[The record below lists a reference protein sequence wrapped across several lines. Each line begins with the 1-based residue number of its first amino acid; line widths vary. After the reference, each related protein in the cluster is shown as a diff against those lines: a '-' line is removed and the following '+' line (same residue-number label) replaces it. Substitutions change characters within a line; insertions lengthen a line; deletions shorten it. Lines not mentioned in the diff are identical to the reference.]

1 MTYNEFKTRMTED
14 VKKYMDGN
22 HPGYEVSLEKVAK
35 VNRDFVEMIAISNKD
50 THKGPEIDVKEL
62 WDDANR
68 RGMSYEEMSREVM
81 KRLDLT
87 LKEVPEVVIDDLI
100 DFKSRAILTLINTEK
115 NQNMLS
121 YVPHREYYEF
131 SIVYR
136 IIVHEDEEATTSGIV
151 TNEMLEKAGYTEEEL
166 YKFAYENTRKDVNI
180 SKMFGMY
187 VLTTK
192 RGMYGAASILFPE
205 MIKEIADHYG
215 CDLYLIPSS
224 TCEWMAVPVRTI
236 SGSGGAAEVN
246 EMIREANS
254 VAVEEEEILGERCY
268 YYDYKTG
275 EIRLAQ

>member
-1 MTYNEFKTRMTED
+1 MTYSEFKTRMTED
-14 VKKYMDGN
+14 VKKYMDCN
-22 HPGYEVSLEKVAK
+22 HPGYEVSLENVAK

-50 THKGPEIDVKEL
+50 THEGPAIDVKEL

-68 RGMSYEEMSREVM
+68 RGMSREVM

-87 LKEVPEVVIDDLI
+87 LKEVPEVVLDDLI
-100 DFKSRAILTLINTEK
+100 DFKSRVILTLINTEK

-121 YVPHREYYEF
+121 HVPHRAYYEF

-136 IIVHEDEEATTSGIV
+136 FIAHEDEEATTSGIV

-166 YKFAYENTRKDVNI
+166 YKFAYENTRKDVVI
-180 SKMFGMY
+180 SRIFGMY

-205 MIKEIADHYG
+205 MIKEIADHCG

-236 SGSGGAAEVN
+236 SGGAAEVN
-246 EMIREANS
+246 KMIREANS
-254 VAVEEEEILGERCY
+254 VIVEEEEILGERCY

-275 EIRLAQ
+275 EIRVAQ

>member
-50 THKGPEIDVKEL
+50 THEGPAIDVKEL
-62 WDDANR
+62 WDDAKR

-87 LKEVPEVVIDDLI
+87 LKEVPEVVIDDLN

-115 NQNMLS
+115 NQNILS
-121 YVPHREYYEF
+121 YVPYRAYYEF

-205 MIKEIADHYG
+205 MIKEIADHCG

-236 SGSGGAAEVN
+236 SGGAAEVN
-246 EMIREANS
+246 KMIREANS

-275 EIRLAQ
+275 EIRVAQ

>member
-1 MTYNEFKTRMTED
+1 MTYSEFKTRMTED

-50 THKGPEIDVKEL
+50 THEGPAIDVKEL

-87 LKEVPEVVIDDLI
+87 LKEVPEVVIDDLN

-254 VAVEEEEILGERCY
+254 VAIEEEEILGERSY

-275 EIRLAQ
+275 EIRVAQ

>member
-50 THKGPEIDVKEL
+50 THEGPAIDVKEF

-100 DFKSRAILTLINTEK
+100 DFKSRVILTLINTEK
-115 NQNMLS
+115 NQNILS
-121 YVPHREYYEF
+121 YVPHRTYYEF

-192 RGMYGAASILFPE
+192 RRMYGAASILFPE

-275 EIRLAQ
+275 EIRVAQ

>member
-1 MTYNEFKTRMTED
+1 MTYSEFKTRMTED

-50 THKGPEIDVKEL
+50 THEGPAIDVKEL
-62 WDDANR
+62 WDDAKR

-87 LKEVPEVVIDDLI
+87 LKEVPEVVIDDLN

-115 NQNMLS
+115 NQNILS
-121 YVPHREYYEF
+121 YVPYRAYYEF

-151 TNEMLEKAGYTEEEL
+151 TNKMLEKAGYTEEEL

-205 MIKEIADHYG
+205 MIKEIADHCG

-236 SGSGGAAEVN
+236 SGGAAEVN
-246 EMIREANS
+246 KMIREANS

-275 EIRLAQ
+275 EIRVAQ

>member
-1 MTYNEFKTRMTED
+1 MTYSEFKTRMTED

-50 THKGPEIDVKEL
+50 THEGPAIDVKEL

-87 LKEVPEVVIDDLI
+87 LKEVPEVVIDDLN

>member
-1 MTYNEFKTRMTED
+1 MTYSEFKTRMTED

-22 HPGYEVSLEKVAK
+22 HPGYEVSLENVAK

-50 THKGPEIDVKEL
+50 THEGPAIDVKEL

-81 KRLDLT
+81 KRLDLI
-87 LKEVPEVVIDDLI
+87 LKEVPEVVIDDLN

>member
-1 MTYNEFKTRMTED
+1 MTYSEFKTRMTED

-22 HPGYEVSLEKVAK
+22 HPGYEVSLENVAK

-50 THKGPEIDVKEL
+50 THEGPAIDEKEL

-87 LKEVPEVVIDDLI
+87 LKEVPEVVIDDLN

-151 TNEMLEKAGYTEEEL
+151 TNEMFEKAGYTEEEL

>member
-1 MTYNEFKTRMTED
+1 MTYSEFKTRMTED

-22 HPGYEVSLEKVAK
+22 HPGYEVSLENVAK

-50 THKGPEIDVKEL
+50 THEGPAIDVKEL
-62 WDDANR
+62 WDDAKR

-87 LKEVPEVVIDDLI
+87 LKEVPEVVIDDLN

-121 YVPHREYYEF
+121 YVPYRAYYEF

-205 MIKEIADHYG
+205 MIKEIADHCG

-236 SGSGGAAEVN
+236 SGGAAEVN
-246 EMIREANS
+246 KMIREANS
-254 VAVEEEEILGERCY
+254 LTVEEEEILGERCY

-275 EIRLAQ
+275 EIRVAQ

>member
-1 MTYNEFKTRMTED
+1 MTYSEFKTRMTED

-22 HPGYEVSLEKVAK
+22 HPGYEVSLENVAK

-50 THKGPEIDVKEL
+50 THEGPAIDVKEL
-62 WDDANR
+62 WDDAKR

-87 LKEVPEVVIDDLI
+87 LKEVPEVVIDDLN

-205 MIKEIADHYG
+205 MIKEIADHCG

-254 VAVEEEEILGERCY
+254 VAVEEEEILGERSY

-275 EIRLAQ
+275 EIRVAQ

>member
-1 MTYNEFKTRMTED
+1 MTYSEFKTRMTED

-22 HPGYEVSLEKVAK
+22 HPGYEVSLKNVAK

-50 THKGPEIDVKEL
+50 THEGPVIDVKEL
-62 WDDANR
+62 WDDAKR
-68 RGMSYEEMSREVM
+68 RGMSYEEMRREVM

-87 LKEVPEVVIDDLI
+87 LKEVPEVVLDDLI

>member
-50 THKGPEIDVKEL
+50 THEGPAIDVKEL
-62 WDDANR
+62 WDDAKR

-87 LKEVPEVVIDDLI
+87 LKEVPEVVIDDLN

-115 NQNMLS
+115 NQNILS
-121 YVPHREYYEF
+121 YVPYRAYYEF

-205 MIKEIADHYG
+205 MIKEIADHCG

-236 SGSGGAAEVN
+236 SGGAAEIN
-246 EMIREANS
+246 KMIREANS
-254 VAVEEEEILGERCY
+254 VTVEEEEILGERCY

-275 EIRLAQ
+275 EIRVAQ

>member
-1 MTYNEFKTRMTED
+1 MTYSEFKTRMTED

-22 HPGYEVSLEKVAK
+22 HPGYEVSLENVAK

-50 THKGPEIDVKEL
+50 THEGPAIDVKEL
-62 WDDANR
+62 WDDAKR

-87 LKEVPEVVIDDLI
+87 LKEVPEVVIDDLN

>member
-1 MTYNEFKTRMTED
+1 MTYSEFKTRMTED
-14 VKKYMDGN
+14 VKKYMSEN
-22 HPGYEVSLEKVAK
+22 HPGYEVSLQNVTK

-50 THKGPEIDVKEL
+50 THEGPAIDVKEL

-87 LKEVPEVVIDDLI
+87 LKEVPEVVIDDLN

-136 IIVHEDEEATTSGIV
+136 IIVHEDEEATTSRIV

-205 MIKEIADHYG
+205 MIKEIADHCG

>member
-22 HPGYEVSLEKVAK
+22 HPGYEVSLEKIAK

-50 THKGPEIDVKEL
+50 THEGPAIDVKEL
-62 WDDANR
+62 WDDAKR

-87 LKEVPEVVIDDLI
+87 LKEVPEVVIDDLN

-115 NQNMLS
+115 NQNILS
-121 YVPHREYYEF
+121 YVPYRAYYEF

-205 MIKEIADHYG
+205 MIKEIADHCG

-236 SGSGGAAEVN
+236 SGGAAEVN
-246 EMIREANS
+246 KMIREANS

-275 EIRLAQ
+275 EIRVAQ

>member
-50 THKGPEIDVKEL
+50 THEGPAIDVKEL
-62 WDDANR
+62 WDDAKR
-68 RGMSYEEMSREVM
+68 RGMSYEEMSREVK

-87 LKEVPEVVIDDLI
+87 LKEVPEVVIDDLN

-115 NQNMLS
+115 NQNILS
-121 YVPHREYYEF
+121 YVPYRAYYEF

-205 MIKEIADHYG
+205 MIKEIADHCG

-236 SGSGGAAEVN
+236 SGGAAEVN
-246 EMIREANS
+246 KMIREANS

>member
-50 THKGPEIDVKEL
+50 THEGPAIDVKEL
-62 WDDANR
+62 WDDAKR

-87 LKEVPEVVIDDLI
+87 LKEVPEVVIDDLN

-275 EIRLAQ
+275 EIRVAQ

>member
-1 MTYNEFKTRMTED
+1 MTYSEFKTRMTED

-50 THKGPEIDVKEL
+50 THEGPAIDVKEL

-68 RGMSYEEMSREVM
+68 RGMSREVM

-87 LKEVPEVVIDDLI
+87 LKEVPEVVIDDLN

>member
-1 MTYNEFKTRMTED
+1 MTYSEFKTRMTED

-22 HPGYEVSLEKVAK
+22 HPGYEVSLENVAK

-50 THKGPEIDVKEL
+50 THEGPAIDVKEL
-62 WDDANR
+62 WDDAKR

-87 LKEVPEVVIDDLI
+87 LKEVPEVVIDDLN

-121 YVPHREYYEF
+121 YVPHRVYYEF

-205 MIKEIADHYG
+205 MIKEIADHCG

-254 VAVEEEEILGERCY
+254 VAVEEEEILGERSY

-275 EIRLAQ
+275 EIRVAQ

>member
-1 MTYNEFKTRMTED
+1 MTYSEFKTRMTED

-22 HPGYEVSLEKVAK
+22 HPGYEVSLENVAK

-50 THKGPEIDVKEL
+50 THEGPAIDVKEL

-87 LKEVPEVVIDDLI
+87 LKEVPKVVIDDLN
-100 DFKSRAILTLINTEK
+100 DFKSRAILTIINTEK
-115 NQNMLS
+115 NQNILP
-121 YVPHREYYEF
+121 YVPHRAYYEF

-136 IIVHEDEEATTSGIV
+136 IIVHEDEEATTSGII

-236 SGSGGAAEVN
+236 SGGAAEVN
-246 EMIREANS
+246 KMIREANS
-254 VAVEEEEILGERCY
+254 LTVEEEEILGERCY

>member
-35 VNRDFVEMIAISNKD
+35 VNIDFVEMIAILNKD
-50 THKGPEIDVKEL
+50 THEGPAIDVKEL
-62 WDDANR
+62 WDDAKR
-68 RGMSYEEMSREVM
+68 RGMSYEEMSREVK

-87 LKEVPEVVIDDLI
+87 LKEVPEVVIDDLN

-121 YVPHREYYEF
+121 YVPHRAYYEF

-246 EMIREANS
+246 EMIREVNS

>member
-1 MTYNEFKTRMTED
+1 MTYSEFKTRMTED

-22 HPGYEVSLEKVAK
+22 HPGYEVSLENVAR
-35 VNRDFVEMIAISNKD
+35 VNRDCVEIIAIQNKD
-50 THKGPEIDVKEL
+50 THEGPAIDVKEL

-87 LKEVPEVVIDDLI
+87 LKEVPEVVLDDLI
-100 DFKSRAILTLINTEK
+100 DFKSRVILTLINTEK
-115 NQNMLS
+115 NQNILS
-121 YVPHREYYEF
+121 YVPHRAYYEF

-166 YKFAYENTRKDVNI
+166 YKFAYENTRKDVGI

-192 RGMYGAASILFPE
+192 RRMYGAASILFPE
-205 MIKEIADHYG
+205 MVKEIADHCG

-236 SGSGGAAEVN
+236 SGGAAEVN
-246 EMIREANS
+246 KMIREANS

>member
-50 THKGPEIDVKEL
+50 THEGPAIDVKEF
-62 WDDANR
+62 WDDAKR

-87 LKEVPEVVIDDLI
+87 LKEVPEVVIDDLN

-275 EIRLAQ
+275 EIRVAQ

>member
-1 MTYNEFKTRMTED
+1 MTYSEFKTRMTED

-22 HPGYEVSLEKVAK
+22 HPGYEVSLENVAN

-50 THKGPEIDVKEL
+50 THEGPAIDVKEL

-87 LKEVPEVVIDDLI
+87 LKEVPEVVIDDLN

>member
-1 MTYNEFKTRMTED
+1 MTYSEFKTRMTED

-22 HPGYEVSLEKVAK
+22 HPGYEVSLENVAK

-50 THKGPEIDVKEL
+50 THEGPAIDVKEL
-62 WDDANR
+62 WDDAKR

-87 LKEVPEVVIDDLI
+87 LKEVPEVVIDDLN

-121 YVPHREYYEF
+121 YVPYRAYYEF

-205 MIKEIADHYG
+205 MIKEIADHCG

-236 SGSGGAAEVN
+236 SGGAAEVN
-246 EMIREANS
+246 KMIREANS

-275 EIRLAQ
+275 EIRVAQ

>member
-1 MTYNEFKTRMTED
+1 MTYSEFKTRMTED

-22 HPGYEVSLEKVAK
+22 HPGYEVSLENVAK

-50 THKGPEIDVKEL
+50 THEGPAIDVKEL
-62 WDDANR
+62 WDDAKR

-87 LKEVPEVVIDDLI
+87 LKEVPEVVIDDLN

-136 IIVHEDEEATTSGIV
+136 IIVHEDEEATISGIV

>member
-22 HPGYEVSLEKVAK
+22 HPGYEVSLENVAK

-50 THKGPEIDVKEL
+50 THEGPAIDVKEL

-87 LKEVPEVVIDDLI
+87 LKEVPEVVIDDLN

>member
-1 MTYNEFKTRMTED
+1 MTYSEFKTRMTED

-22 HPGYEVSLEKVAK
+22 HPGYEVSLGNVAK

-50 THKGPEIDVKEL
+50 THAGPAIDVKEL

-87 LKEVPEVVIDDLI
+87 LKEVPEVVIDDLV
-100 DFKSRAILTLINTEK
+100 DFESRVILTLINTEK
-115 NQNMLS
+115 NKNMLS
-121 YVPHREYYEF
+121 HVPHRAYYEF

-136 IIVHEDEEATTSGIV
+136 IIVHEDEEAKTSGIV
-151 TNEMLEKAGYTEEEL
+151 TNKMLEKAGYTEEEL
-166 YKFAYENTRKDVNI
+166 YKFAYENTRKDVVAC
-180 SKMFGMY
+180 SVLGLT
-187 VLTTK
+187 VLTTN
-192 RGMYGAASILFPE
+192 RRMFGAASILFPE
-205 MIKEIADHYG
+205 LVKEIADHCG

-224 TCEWMAVPVRTI
+224 TCEWTVVPVRTI
-236 SGSGGAAEVN
+236 SGGAAEVN
-246 EMIREANS
+246 KMIREANS
-254 VAVEEEEILGERCY
+254 VVVEEEEILGERCY

>member
-1 MTYNEFKTRMTED
+1 MTYSEFKTRMTED

-22 HPGYEVSLEKVAK
+22 HPGYEVSLENVAK

-50 THKGPEIDVKEL
+50 THEGPAIDVKEL

-87 LKEVPEVVIDDLI
+87 LKEVPEVVIDDLN

-205 MIKEIADHYG
+205 MIKEIAEHYG

>member
-1 MTYNEFKTRMTED
+1 MTYSEFKTRMTED
-14 VKKYMDGN
+14 VKKYMSEN
-22 HPGYEVSLEKVAK
+22 HPGYEVSLQNVTK

-50 THKGPEIDVKEL
+50 THEGPAIDVKEL

-81 KRLDLT
+81 KRLDLI
-87 LKEVPEVVIDDLI
+87 LKEVPEVVIDDLN

-205 MIKEIADHYG
+205 MIKEIADHCG

>member
-1 MTYNEFKTRMTED
+1 MTYSEFKTRMTED

-22 HPGYEVSLEKVAK
+22 HPGYEVSLENVAK

-50 THKGPEIDVKEL
+50 THEGPAIDVKEL
-62 WDDANR
+62 WDDAKR

-87 LKEVPEVVIDDLI
+87 LKEVPEVVIDDLN

-115 NQNMLS
+115 NQNILS
-121 YVPHREYYEF
+121 YVPYRAYYEF

-205 MIKEIADHYG
+205 MIKEIADHCG

-236 SGSGGAAEVN
+236 SGGAAEVN
-246 EMIREANS
+246 KMIREANS

-275 EIRLAQ
+275 EIRVAQ

>member
-1 MTYNEFKTRMTED
+1 MTYSEFKTRMTED
-14 VKKYMDGN
+14 VKKYMSEN
-22 HPGYEVSLEKVAK
+22 HPGYEVSLQNVTK
-35 VNRDFVEMIAISNKD
+35 VNRECVEMIAVSNKD
-50 THKGPEIDVKEL
+50 THEGPAIDVKEL
-62 WDDANR
+62 WDDTNR

-87 LKEVPEVVIDDLI
+87 LKEVPEVVLDDLI
-100 DFKSRAILTLINTEK
+100 DFKSRVILTLINTEK

-121 YVPHREYYEF
+121 HVPHRAYYEF

-136 IIVHEDEEATTSGIV
+136 FIAHEDEEATTSGIV

-166 YKFAYENTRKDVNI
+166 YKFAYENTRKDVVI
-180 SKMFGMY
+180 SRIFGMY

-205 MIKEIADHYG
+205 MIKEIADHCG
-215 CDLYLIPSS
+215 CDLYLMPIS

-236 SGSGGAAEVN
+236 SGGAADVN
-246 EMIREANS
+246 RMICEANS

-275 EIRLAQ
+275 EIRVAQ

>member
-1 MTYNEFKTRMTED
+1 MTYSEFKTRMTED
-14 VKKYMDGN
+14 VKKYMDCN
-22 HPGYEVSLEKVAK
+22 HPGYEVSLENVAK

-50 THKGPEIDVKEL
+50 THEGPAIDVKEL

-87 LKEVPEVVIDDLI
+87 LKEVPEVVIDDLN

-115 NQNMLS
+115 NQNILS
-121 YVPHREYYEF
+121 YVPYRAYYEF

-236 SGSGGAAEVN
+236 LGGAAEVN
-246 EMIREANS
+246 KMIREANS

>member
-1 MTYNEFKTRMTED
+1 MTYSEFKTRMTED

-50 THKGPEIDVKEL
+50 THEGPAIDVKEL

-87 LKEVPEVVIDDLI
+87 LKEVPEVVIDDLN

-205 MIKEIADHYG
+205 MIQEIADHYG

>member
-1 MTYNEFKTRMTED
+1 MTYSEFKTRMTED

-22 HPGYEVSLEKVAK
+22 HPGYEVSLENVAK

-50 THKGPEIDVKEL
+50 THEGPAIDVKEL
-62 WDDANR
+62 WDDAKR

-87 LKEVPEVVIDDLI
+87 LKEVPEVVIDDLN

-205 MIKEIADHYG
+205 MIKEIADHCG

-224 TCEWMAVPVRTI
+224 TYEWMAVPVRTI

-254 VAVEEEEILGERCY
+254 VAVEEEEILGERSY

-275 EIRLAQ
+275 EIRVAQ

>member
-1 MTYNEFKTRMTED
+1 MTYSEFKTRMTED

-22 HPGYEVSLEKVAK
+22 HPGYEVSLENVAK

-50 THKGPEIDVKEL
+50 THEGPAIDVKEL

-87 LKEVPEVVIDDLI
+87 LKEVPEVVIDDLN

-151 TNEMLEKAGYTEEEL
+151 TNEMLEKAGYIEEEL
-166 YKFAYENTRKDVNI
+166 YKFAYENTRKDVDI
-180 SKMFGMY
+180 FKMFGMY

-254 VAVEEEEILGERCY
+254 VTVEEEEILGERCY